1 MKENIINYIKN
12 SREINEISSYFERIF
27 RHNYE
32 SFRESGKDTMLVVRD
47 AIFRKW
53 LYSSLIPDTY
63 LSPSYI
69 INQICQ
75 NEIKGDYVV
84 MLHIKPVKNKEN
96 LSFEHKYNFYSIKE
110 HPVIKD
116 LENLVEFCYPSK
128 MIGDNIPYKI
138 EDGAKI
144 IEEITYRSGYYLE
157 YLIALMHSL
166 KLVKKM
172 PSIGCTCITPS
183 ARFEDFKELSNE
195 EKLIQIIDKSIEIA
209 INKFNEE
216 KMFIS
221 KLNRKKVLDM
231 LDNGIN
237 ADIYL
242 EETEKS
248 EGMFNEIFKY
258 LQREEVEVLG
268 EMEETEEGGMATYFS
283 QVFFGIYIDMWFVSI
298 FGYYLGIIQPVFSK
312 PLNMKMLSVALTGV
326 SDSMERLAL
335 LFEMNDEHDLTP
347 LGKKIIAEF
356 KENLKKEEFVNISN
370 KQMVDILEGVRVE
383 VEEFEKWCDEDIDEE
398 YDDEDEIDDGSDI
411 NEEIREELLAF
422 NDYLLVEKN
431 LKESTVDKHGAKIG
445 FYVYMFLDRDSNS
458 KILYNGKI
466 LDEYISDFYLPYATS
481 KTDIKDNLVAF
492 KHYGEY
498 MYHRGYISYKELDE
512 IKDVCNNKNRYVAFY
527 ETYVD
532 GEE

>member
-12 SREINEISSYFERIF
+12 SKEINEISSYFERIF

-32 SFRESGKDTMLVVRD
+32 VFRESGKDMMLVVRD
-47 AIFRKW
+47 AMFRKW
-53 LYSSLIPDTY
+53 LYSALMPDTY

-75 NEIKGDYVV
+75 NEIKGDYAV
-84 MLHIKPVKNKEN
+84 MLHIKPVKDKER
-96 LSFEHKYNFYSIKE
+96 LSFEHKYNYYSIDD
-110 HPVIKD
+110 HPVVKD
-116 LENLVEFCYPSK
+116 LEELVEFCYPSK
-128 MIGDNIPYKI
+128 MVGDNIPYKI

-144 IEEITYRSGYYLE
+144 VEEITYRSGYYLE

-183 ARFEDFKELSNE
+183 ARFEEFKELSNE
-195 EKLIQIIDKSIEIA
+195 EKLIQIIDKSIDIS

-216 KMFIS
+216 KMFVS
-221 KLNRKKVLDM
+221 KLSRRKLLGM
-231 LDNGIN
+231 LDNGVN
-237 ADIYL
+237 SDIYI

-248 EGMFNEIFKY
+248 EDMFNEIFKY
-258 LQREEVEVLG
+258 LQKEEAEVLG
-268 EMEETEEGGMATYFS
+268 GLEEAKEGGMATYFS
-283 QVFFGIYIDMWFVSI
+283 QVFFGIYIDMWFVSV

-312 PLNMKMLSVALTGV
+312 PLNMKMLSVALTGI

-347 LGKKIIAEF
+347 LGRKIIAEF
-356 KENLKKEEFVNISN
+356 KDNIQKEEFISISK
-370 KQMVDILEGVRVE
+370 KQMNDILEGVRIE
-383 VEEFEKWCDEDIDEE
+383 VEEFEKWCDEAVFEEE
-398 YDDEDEIDDGSDI
+398 YEDEIDDDSDI
-411 NEEIREELLAF
+411 NEEIRDELLAF
-422 NDYLLVEKN
+422 NEYLLVEKK

-445 FYVYMFLDRDSNS
+445 FYVYMFLNRDSNS
-458 KILYNGKI
+458 KILYDGKI

-498 MYHRGYISYKELDE
+498 MYYKGYISCEVLEE
-512 IKDVCNNKNRYVAFY
+512 IKDVCNNKNHYVAIY
-527 ETYVD
+527 ERYM
-532 GEE
+532 GEEK